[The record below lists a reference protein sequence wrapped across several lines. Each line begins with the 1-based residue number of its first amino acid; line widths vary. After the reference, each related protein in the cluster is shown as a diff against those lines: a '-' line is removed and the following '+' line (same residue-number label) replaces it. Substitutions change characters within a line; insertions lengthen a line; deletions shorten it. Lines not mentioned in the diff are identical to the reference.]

1 MYQPKNI
8 LQEALQK
15 NRKGVPVYTYSPS
28 SWGFKCT
35 LHVTVN
41 RDGPLIFT
49 AEDRSKILAS
59 NAAAEEA
66 LKYLDIQSC
75 PLSCTG
81 NIYAIPED
89 PIGYILLDLE
99 SIQLSELN
107 GIPGDILSRI
117 HIIGFMSEYHHNF
130 TNPVIAEAC
139 QVYTVK
145 STQKD
150 VADHLLTF
158 HASRLPGNTPVA
170 IRTNDHFGSCLAD
183 ILSVYRPAFHAG
195 NHVHLLDYIKGTF
208 MRKK

>member
-15 NRKGVPVYTYSPS
+15 NRKGIPVYTYEPS

-35 LHVTVN
+35 LHLNVS
-41 RDGPLIFT
+41 RGGPLIFT
-49 AEDRSKILAS
+49 AEDRSKLLAS
-59 NAAAEEA
+59 NTAAEEA
-66 LKYLDIQSC
+66 LKYLDIQRC
-75 PLSCTG
+75 QLSGVG
-81 NIYAIPED
+81 NIYSIPSD

-99 SIQLSELN
+99 SIQLYELD
-107 GIPGDILSRI
+107 GIPHDILSQI

-158 HASRLPGNTPVA
+158 HASRLPGTAPVA

-195 NHVHLLDYIKGTF
+195 NHVHLLDYIKKVF
-208 MRKK
+208 IRKN